1 MPAAELLRG
10 LADSCR
16 HGAAGPPLLLAKGLP
31 LPFFIRIFVTNYGTN
46 PFKPYYIMKSDP
58 KECLYC
64 QSNETL
70 HNLMIEVAEL
80 SVSRVFI
87 FKEQTY
93 RGRCLVAYKDHVDD
107 INLLGD
113 DDRNAFMSD
122 VVRVTR
128 AMQKVFNPDKINYGA
143 YADTL
148 EHLHFH
154 LVPKYVGGPDF
165 GGVFR
170 MNPQQTYL
178 TEAEYASMAEALRKE
193 L

>member
-1 MPAAELLRG
+1 
-10 LADSCR
+10 
-16 HGAAGPPLLLAKGLP
+16 
-31 LPFFIRIFVTNYGTN
+31 
-46 PFKPYYIMKSDP
+46 MKSDP

-70 HNLMIEVAEL
+70 HSLMIEIAQL

-93 RGRCLVAYKDHVDD
+93 HGRCLVAYKDHVDD
-107 INLLGD
+107 LNLLSD
-113 DDRNAFMSD
+113 DDRNAFMAD
-122 VVRVTR
+122 VAKVTR
-128 AMQKVFNPDKINYGA
+128 AMQKVFNPAKINYGA

-154 LVPKYVGGPDF
+154 LIPKYVDGPDF

-170 MNPQQTYL
+170 MNPKEVYL
-178 TEAEYASMAEALRKE
+178 SDAEYQEMAGKLVAAMQ
-193 L
+193 

>member
-1 MPAAELLRG
+1 
-10 LADSCR
+10 
-16 HGAAGPPLLLAKGLP
+16 
-31 LPFFIRIFVTNYGTN
+31 
-46 PFKPYYIMKSDP
+46 MKSDP
-58 KECLYC
+58 KDCLYC
-64 QSNETL
+64 QNNETL

-93 RGRCLVAYKDHVDD
+93 HGRCLVAYKDHVDD
-107 INLLGD
+107 INLLSD
-113 DDRNAFMSD
+113 NDRNAFMED

-154 LVPKYVGGPDF
+154 LIPKYVGGPDF
-165 GGVFR
+165 GGVFQ
-170 MNPQQTYL
+170 MNPKKVYL
-178 TEAEYASMAEALRKE
+178 TDEEYADMAEALKNCLYHVCLSLRSRPIMVVVS
-193 L
+193 

>member
-1 MPAAELLRG
+1 
-10 LADSCR
+10 
-16 HGAAGPPLLLAKGLP
+16 
-31 LPFFIRIFVTNYGTN
+31 
-46 PFKPYYIMKSDP
+46 
-58 KECLYC
+58 
-64 QSNETL
+64 
-70 HNLMIEVAEL
+70 MIENEISFYEGEL

-178 TEAEYASMAEALRKE
+178 TEAEYESMAEALRKE